1 MKQFSYVLTH
11 ANGLHVRLNSGL
23 AREASRFKS
32 AISIYKGERAALLS
46 DVKAVSGLCV
56 RCGDMIRI
64 TVEGIDEEAAVAAIQ
79 QYFVLNL

>member
-11 ANGLHVRLNSGL
+11 ANGLHVRPNSGL

-32 AISIYKGERAALLS
+32 AICIYKDERAVLLS
-46 DVKAVSGLCV
+46 DAKAVSGLGV

-64 TVEGIDEEAAVAAIQ
+64 TAEGIDEEAAVAAIQ